1 MIAII
6 SPAKSLDFESDA
18 PCKISTTPIFQKDA
32 DYLAAKLGKLN
43 PTQLADLL
51 GISPKLAQLN
61 SERYTTWK
69 SAPVKQALFAYNG
82 DVYDGMQAK
91 DFSES
96 EIAFANDH
104 LQILSGLYGLL
115 RPLDA
120 IKPYRIDMGTA
131 FATPKGTNLYKFW
144 GDRITV
150 QLKKRIKESGGN
162 VLINLASQEYFSAIN
177 TKNLKARIITPTF
190 KDMNNGKYA
199 MVSFFAKRARGMM
212 SRYIIQNAIID
223 FEMLVGFDDDGYRFN
238 HELSKSDNWVFTR
251 G

>member
-1 MIAII
+1 
-6 SPAKSLDFESDA
+6 
-18 PCKISTTPIFQKDA
+18 
-32 DYLAAKLGKLN
+32 LGKLN

-69 SAPVKQALFAYNG
+69 SAPLKQALFAYNG

-91 DFSES
+91 DFSGS
-96 EIAFANDH
+96 ETVFANDH

-115 RPLDA
+115 RPLDV